1 MLAEMATTV
10 GGNYTYE
17 LPQGGDLPPCQDVYL
32 WCRQGAKVSQRELFR
47 ISLDLILFGHKVAII
62 ASVVDSESKPFLV
75 SISQLEEWDAVIRVR
90 DNIPTTNIG
99 GQTIKYTAPCPT
111 CWIWLGTSS
120 WSLCR
125 IVEALSWVGL
135 NTLPT

>member
-17 LPQGGDLPPCQDVYL
+17 LPQGGDLRPCQDVYL
-32 WCRQGAKVSQRELFR
+32 WCRQGAKVSHRELFR
-47 ISLDLILFGHKVAII
+47 ISLDLILFGHKVAMIT
-62 ASVVDSESKPFLV
+62 SVLDSKSTLFLV

-90 DNIPTTNIG
+90 DNILTTNMG

-111 CWIWLGTSS
+111 SNLM
-120 WSLCR
+120 L
-125 IVEALSWVGL
+125 LHLVGHKEL
-135 NTLPT
+135 VLV